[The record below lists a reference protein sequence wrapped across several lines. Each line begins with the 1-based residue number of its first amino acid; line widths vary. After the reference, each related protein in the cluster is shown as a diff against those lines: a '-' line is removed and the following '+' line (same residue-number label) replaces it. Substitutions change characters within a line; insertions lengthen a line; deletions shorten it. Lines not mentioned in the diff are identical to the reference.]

1 MSTWYYRLSDGR
13 EQGPVPFTELQALAR
28 EGRLDE
34 TDVVRRTGADEWEKA
49 YRVIGLFKSVEAEA
63 ARAAP
68 LSAAEAAAA
77 ALAAPAPQMAPRE
90 LKWWQLPIDRFEA
103 CLLVALTLLIAGY
116 AAYWQITEREKERF
130 PKSEGGPRYPVPS
143 AEQYEQMKQQAGQ

>member
-13 EQGPVPFTELQALAR
+13 EQGPVPFTELQTLAR

-34 TDVVRRTGADEWEKA
+34 TDVVRRTGAEEWEKA
-49 YRVIGLFKSVEAEA
+49 YRVIGLFTSVEAA
-63 ARAAP
+63 AAP
-68 LSAAEAAAA
+68 A
-77 ALAAPAPQMAPRE
+77 ALAAPAPKIAPRE

-143 AEQYEQMKQQAGQ
+143 AEQYEQMKQQANR